1 MKENYVKLHTDLFI
15 YTLLWARSVNSLQPS
30 FEEVRS
36 KIKGLLDD
44 QLESVN
50 REGYS
55 VENYKQT
62 RFAMLAW
69 IDELIMNSD
78 WEHRQEWQKQLLQAE
93 FYRTTNAG
101 EEFFERL
108 DALHQEQKEVREIFH
123 LCLCLG
129 FKGRYCWDDDKPK
142 LDEIIRHNYLLVP
155 EPRID
160 VRDLGLEKLSPAG
173 YPGNEEHAKPQK
185 KARPRESRKVVY
197 ALFLVA
203 PVVCAV
209 LFMVYR
215 FMLNGVLEKTI
226 F

>member
-1 MKENYVKLHTDLFI
+1 MKENYIKLHTDLFI
-15 YTLLWARSVNSLQPS
+15 YTLLWARSVNSRQPS
-30 FEEVRS
+30 LEEVRS

-44 QLESVN
+44 QLETVN

-69 IDELIMNSD
+69 LDELIMNST
-78 WEHRQEWQKQLLQAE
+78 WVNREEWQKKLLQTE

-108 DALHQEQKEVREIFH
+108 EALHFEQKEVREIFL

-142 LDEIIRHNYLLVP
+142 LEEIIRQNYLLAP

-160 VRDLGLEKLSPAG
+160 VRDLGLEKLFPAG
-173 YPGNEEHAKPQK
+173 LPGTEETAGP
-185 KARPRESRKVVY
+185 SRKPRDQGGRAKLY
-197 ALFLVA
+197 ALFLAA
-203 PVVCAV
+203 PAVFTV
-209 LFMVYR
+209 LFLVYR
-215 FMLNGVLEKTI
+215 FMLGGVLEKTV